1 MTSTRHPCVLVTGAS
16 GFVGKALT
24 SHLAAHG
31 WRVRTASRQP
41 TIETGP
47 GVSWTPMPDLSQPC
61 DWSPLLHGVDHVV
74 HLAGIA
80 HSRARLDEQ
89 TYHRVNAEASRELAK
104 AASIAG
110 VTRFVF
116 LSSVRAQSGPSAQN
130 VLTEATPP
138 APTDAYGR
146 SKLAAER
153 AIAAEFPGATVLR
166 PVLILGPG
174 VKGNLALLQR
184 LARSR
189 LPLPFGALHN
199 KRSMLGLHNLVS
211 IIAFC
216 LTAEAARG
224 ATFLAAEPEPISVR
238 DLMAAMRAALDRQ
251 PGLMPVPP
259 ALLGAAMRFAGR
271 GALTPSLLGA
281 LCVDIS
287 SLLAAGWRPAS
298 AIQAEITRMMTAPQ
312 SSDSSQ

>member
-1 MTSTRHPCVLVTGAS
+1 MTSTRQPCVLVTGAS
-16 GFVGKALT
+16 GFVGQALT
-24 SHLAAHG
+24 PHLAAQR
-31 WRVRTASRQP
+31 WQVRATSRRPLNATAQ
-41 TIETGP
+41 

-61 DWSPLLHGVDHVV
+61 DWAPLLDGVDHVV

-89 TYHRVNAEASRELAK
+89 TYQRVNAEAARELAQ
-104 AASIAG
+104 AAAAAG

-116 LSSVRAQSGPSAQN
+116 LSSVRAQCGPSAQN
-130 VLTEATPP
+130 VLTEATLP

-153 AIAAEFPGATVLR
+153 AIAADFPGATVLR

-184 LARSR
+184 LARMR

-199 KRSMLGLHNLVS
+199 KRSILGLQNLVS

-224 ATFLAAEPEPISVR
+224 ATYLAAEPEPISVR
-238 DLMAAMRAALDRQ
+238 DLMTAMRAALGRQ
-251 PGLMPVPP
+251 PGLVPLPP
-259 ALLGAAMRFAGR
+259 ALLGAAMQLAGR

-281 LCVDIS
+281 LCVDTS
-287 SLLAAGWRPAS
+287 ALLSAGWRPATD
-298 AIQAEITRMMTAPQ
+298 IQTEINRMMTAPQ
-312 SSDSSQ
+312 PPDSSR